1 MNFSAACVI
10 IIYGEVIIR
19 GKSEYDY
26 IKNIIRRNYF
36 MCGIVG
42 YVGQRD
48 CTDVLMQGLEKL
60 EYRGY
65 DSAGI
70 AVFEKTGIK
79 TVKTKGKLADMRHKL
94 DIEGSPVGH
103 CGIGHTRWAT
113 HGEPSDINS
122 HPHTNGRVTIV
133 HNGIIENYIEL
144 KEFLTE
150 KGYTFTSQTDT
161 EVVACLLDYYYSERN
176 PLRAITETLKELKGS
191 YALGIIFRDFPDRVY
206 ATRKESPLIVGIGEN
221 EYFIGSDI
229 PAFLK
234 YTKKYVLL
242 DDNDIVCMKT
252 DGIEY
257 YDVHGIPEQKEISIA
272 EWDVEQAQKCGYPH
286 FMLKEIHEQPGI
298 VAKTME
304 SCCRDGVPY
313 FENIG
318 LTDDMLRDVK
328 RVFIVACGT
337 AMHAGIIARYA
348 IEQLA
353 RVPVTVEVA
362 SEFRYMDPIVGEG
375 DLVIVVS
382 QSGETADTKAGLELA
397 KERGAKTL
405 AVVNVKYSAIARQAD
420 MYIHTLAGPEI
431 AVASTKAY
439 TAQISVMYLLAF
451 RFAFARG
458 MIGLQRMK
466 ELTAQALSAPA
477 AIQRVIDRK
486 NECQFIASKLVNSD
500 NLFFIGRSFDYALS
514 LEGSLKLKE
523 ISYIHSEA
531 YAAGELKHG
540 TISLIEPGIPVIT
553 VATQANV
560 LAKTISNM
568 EEVKARGGMI
578 IAVCRKGTVF
588 AENSVD
594 LTLEIDADLDDMLV
608 PLPTVCALQLIAYY
622 TSVLRGID
630 PDKPRNLAKA
640 VTTE

>member
-1 MNFSAACVI
+1 
-10 IIYGEVIIR
+10 
-19 GKSEYDY
+19 
-26 IKNIIRRNYF
+26 

-42 YVGQRD
+42 YIGQRD

-79 TVKTKGKLADMRHKL
+79 TVKTKGKLVDMKHKL
-94 DIEGSPVGH
+94 EVEGSPVGH

-113 HGEPSDINS
+113 HGEPSDLNS

-176 PLRAITETLKELKGS
+176 PLRAIMETVKELQGS
-191 YALGIIFRDFPDRVY
+191 YALGIMFRDFPDRVY

-242 DDNDIVCMKT
+242 EDDDIVCMKT
-252 DGIEY
+252 DGIEF
-257 YDVHGIPEQKEISIA
+257 YDVHGIPEQKEISTA

-304 SCCRDGVPY
+304 SCCKDGVPD
-313 FENIG
+313 FADIG
-318 LTDDMLRDVK
+318 LTDEMLRDVK

-375 DLVIVVS
+375 NLVIVVS

-397 KERGAKTL
+397 KARGAKTL

-439 TAQISVMYLLAF
+439 TAQISVLYLLAF

-458 MIGLQRMK
+458 KIDLARLK

-486 NECQFIASKLVNSD
+486 NECQFIASKLVSAD

-578 IAVCRKGTVF
+578 IAICRKGTVF

-594 LTLEIDADLDDMLV
+594 LTLEIDAELDDMLL

>member
-1 MNFSAACVI
+1 
-10 IIYGEVIIR
+10 
-19 GKSEYDY
+19 
-26 IKNIIRRNYF
+26 

-42 YVGQRD
+42 YIGERD

-94 DIEGSPVGH
+94 EIEGSPVGH

-113 HGEPSDINS
+113 HGEPSDLNS

-176 PLRAITETLKELKGS
+176 PLRAIMETVKELQGS

-206 ATRKESPLIVGIGEN
+206 ATRKESPLIVGIGDN

-242 DDNDIVCMKT
+242 DDDDIVCMKT

-304 SCCRDGVPY
+304 SCCKDGVPD
-313 FENIG
+313 FANIG

-362 SEFRYMDPIVGEG
+362 SEFRYMNPIVGEG

-397 KERGAKTL
+397 KSCGAKTL

-439 TAQISVMYLLAF
+439 TAQISVLYLLAF

-458 MIGLQRMK
+458 KIDLARLK
-466 ELTAQALSAPA
+466 ELTSQALSAPA

-486 NECQFIASKLVNSD
+486 NECQFIASKLVSAD

-553 VATQANV
+553 VATQGNV

-588 AENSVD
+588 AEGSVD
-594 LTLEIDADLDDMLV
+594 LMLEIDAELDDMLL

>member
-1 MNFSAACVI
+1 
-10 IIYGEVIIR
+10 
-19 GKSEYDY
+19 
-26 IKNIIRRNYF
+26 

-42 YVGQRD
+42 YIGQRD

>member
-1 MNFSAACVI
+1 
-10 IIYGEVIIR
+10 
-19 GKSEYDY
+19 
-26 IKNIIRRNYF
+26 

-42 YVGQRD
+42 YIGQRD

-79 TVKTKGKLADMRHKL
+79 TVKTKGKLSDMREKL
-94 DIEGSPVGH
+94 RREGSPVGH

-113 HGEPSDINS
+113 HGEPSDLNS
-122 HPHTNGRVTIV
+122 HPHSNGRVTIV

-144 KEFLTE
+144 KQFLTE
-150 KGYTFTSQTDT
+150 KGYTFTSQTDS

-176 PLRAITETLKELKGS
+176 PLRAITETLKELQGS
-191 YALGIIFRDFPDRVY
+191 YALGIMFKDFPDRVY
-206 ATRKESPLIVGIGEN
+206 ATRKEAPLIVGIGEN

-234 YTKKYVLL
+234 YTKNYVLL
-242 DDNDIVCMKT
+242 DNEDIVCIRN
-252 DGIEY
+252 DRAEFF
-257 YDVHGIPEQKEISIA
+257 DVHGLPEHKEINVA
-272 EWDVEQAQKCGYPH
+272 EWDVEQAQKCGFPH
-286 FMLKEIHEQPGI
+286 FMLKEIHEQPEI
-298 VAKTME
+298 VAKTLN
-304 SCCRDGVPY
+304 SCCRDGEPY
-313 FENIG
+313 FGDIG
-318 LTDDMLRDVK
+318 LTDELLRDVK
-328 RVFIVACGT
+328 RVFVVACGT
-337 AMHAGIIARYA
+337 AMHAGIVARYA
-348 IEQLA
+348 IEKLA

-375 DLVIVVS
+375 DLVILVS

-397 KERGAKTL
+397 RERGAKTL

-420 MYIHTLAGPEI
+420 MYIHTLAGPEV

-439 TAQISVMYLLAF
+439 TAQISVLYMLAF

-458 MIGLQRMK
+458 MIDESRLK
-466 ELTAQALSAPA
+466 ELTAQLLKAPA
-477 AIQRVIDRK
+477 AIQKVIDNK
-486 NECQFIASKLVNSD
+486 DECQFIASKLVNAE

-553 VATQANV
+553 VVTQADI

-568 EEVKARGGMI
+568 EEVKARGGFI

-588 AENSVD
+588 AENTVD
-594 LTLEIDADLDDMLV
+594 LRLEIDADLDDMLL
-608 PLPTVCALQLIAYY
+608 PLPTVCALQFIAYY

-630 PDKPRNLAKA
+630 PDKPRNLAKS

>member
-1 MNFSAACVI
+1 
-10 IIYGEVIIR
+10 
-19 GKSEYDY
+19 
-26 IKNIIRRNYF
+26 

-42 YVGQRD
+42 YIGQRD
-48 CTDVLMQGLEKL
+48 CTDVLMDGLEKL

-79 TVKTKGKLADMRHKL
+79 TVKTKGKLSDMRLKL
-94 DIEGSPVGH
+94 EEEGSPVGH

-113 HGEPSDINS
+113 HGEPSDQNS
-122 HPHTNGRVTIV
+122 HPHSNGRVTIV

-150 KGYTFTSQTDT
+150 KGYTFNSQTDS

-176 PLRAITETLKELKGS
+176 PLRAIMETVRELQGS
-191 YALGIIFRDFPDRVY
+191 YALGIIFKDFPDRVY
-206 ATRKESPLIVGIGEN
+206 ATRKESPLIVGVGEN
-221 EYFIGSDI
+221 EYFIASDI

-234 YTKKYVLL
+234 YTKNYALL
-242 DDNDIVCMKT
+242 EDDDIVCMSN
-252 DGIEY
+252 DRIEFF
-257 YDVHGIPEQKEISIA
+257 DVHGLPEHKEISVA

-286 FMLKEIHEQPGI
+286 FMLKEIHEQPSV
-298 VAKTME
+298 VANTLS
-304 SCCRDGVPY
+304 SCCKDGVPN
-313 FENIG
+313 FDDIG
-318 LTDDMLRDVK
+318 LTDELLRDVK
-328 RVFIVACGT
+328 RVFVVACGT

-382 QSGETADTKAGLELA
+382 QSGETADTRAGLELA
-397 KERGAKTL
+397 KKNGAKTL

-439 TAQISVMYLLAF
+439 TAQISVLYLLAF

-458 MIGLQRMK
+458 KIDEARLK
-466 ELTAQALSAPA
+466 ALTAQLLTAPQ
-477 AIQRVIDRK
+477 AIQNVIDRK
-486 NECQFIASKLVNSD
+486 KECQFIASKLVNAD
-500 NLFFIGRSFDYALS
+500 NLFFIGRTFDHALS

-523 ISYIHSEA
+523 ITYIHSEA

-540 TISLIEPGIPVIT
+540 TISLIEPGVPVIT
-553 VATQANV
+553 VATQSAV

-568 EEVKARGGMI
+568 EEVKARGAVI

-588 AENSVD
+588 AENTVD
-594 LTLEIDADLDDMLV
+594 MKLEIDTELDDMLV

-630 PDKPRNLAKA
+630 PDKPRNLAKS

>member
-1 MNFSAACVI
+1 
-10 IIYGEVIIR
+10 
-19 GKSEYDY
+19 
-26 IKNIIRRNYF
+26 

-42 YVGQRD
+42 YIGRRD
-48 CTDVLMQGLEKL
+48 CTDVLMDGLEKL

-79 TVKTKGKLADMRHKL
+79 TVKTKGKLKDMREKL
-94 DIEGSPVGH
+94 EKEGSPVGH

-113 HGEPSDINS
+113 HGEPSDLNS
-122 HPHTNGRVTIV
+122 HPHSNGRVTIV

-150 KGYTFTSQTDT
+150 KGYTFQSQTDS

-176 PLRAITETLKELKGS
+176 PLRAITETVKELQGS
-191 YALGIIFRDFPDRVY
+191 YALGIIFKDFPDRIY

-234 YTKKYVLL
+234 YTKNYVLL
-242 DDNDIVCMKT
+242 DDDDIVCMKN
-252 DGIEY
+252 DSIEF
-257 YDVHGIPEQKEISIA
+257 YDVHGLPEKKTVNVA

-298 VAKTME
+298 VGKTVE

-313 FENIG
+313 FDDIG
-318 LTDDMLRDVK
+318 LTDELIRGVK
-328 RVFIVACGT
+328 RVFVVACGT
-337 AMHAGIIARYA
+337 AMHAGIIGRYA
-348 IEQLA
+348 IEGLA
-353 RVPVTVEVA
+353 RIPVTVEVA

-382 QSGETADTKAGLELA
+382 QSGETADTRAGMELA
-397 KERGAKTL
+397 KQKGAKTL

-458 MIGLQRMK
+458 TIDEVRLKQ
-466 ELTAQALSAPA
+466 LTSQLLSAPA
-477 AIQRVIDRK
+477 AIQKVIDRK
-486 NECQFIASKLVNSD
+486 KECQFIASKLVNAD
-500 NLFFIGRSFDYALS
+500 NLFFIGRTFDYALS

-540 TISLIEPGIPVIT
+540 TISLIEQGIPVIT
-553 VATQANV
+553 IATQSNI

-588 AENSVD
+588 AEGSVD
-594 LTLEIDADLDDMLV
+594 LMLEIDAPELDDMLV

-630 PDKPRNLAKA
+630 PDKPRNLAKS